1 MTNDVVLSRFDL
13 ETGEEIYE
21 ISERYMRKI
30 SRLRQVFT
38 YFE

>member
-1 MTNDVVLSRFDL
+1 MTNDVVLSSFDF
-13 ETGEEIYE
+13 ETGEEICE

-30 SRLRQVFT
+30 SRLRQALT